1 MTLSS
6 EKTVVIL
13 GASNKSDRYSYK
25 ALIMLKE
32 HGYHAV
38 PVHPLLTTIENSTVV
53 PSLEQAPSS
62 PFTLTLYVNGERV
75 EQAIEQI
82 VALSPE
88 RVIFNPG
95 TESALAQKRLDEHN
109 IPWIEACTLVLL
121 RTGQF
126 ESAGLSTPQAGQ
138 R

>member
-1 MTLSS
+1 MTLQSD
-6 EKTVVIL
+6 KTVVIL
-13 GASNKSDRYSYK
+13 GASNKGDRYSYK
-25 ALIMLKE
+25 ALMMLKE

-38 PVHPLLTTIENSTVV
+38 PVHPLLTTIENSSVV
-53 PSLEQAPSS
+53 PSLSKAPAS

-75 EQAIEQI
+75 EQSIEEI
-82 VALSPE
+82 VALHPQ

-95 TESALAQKRLDEHN
+95 TESVVAQKRLDEHH

-126 ESAGLSTPQAGQ
+126 DSAGLSASPAGEH
-138 R
+138 